1 LVFCCRPE
9 IEEVTR
15 ATPLAHG
22 TMAKLRKR
30 PRRTARHL
38 GTIAKPVGLAEDAS
52 QPQQPFAGRVKRPA
66 DPRRAST
73 LLLKYLGV
81 RAATEALLHAF
92 FAERDLDRASA
103 QFWIEAY
110 QLIVGTRK

>member
-1 LVFCCRPE
+1 
-9 IEEVTR
+9 
-15 ATPLAHG
+15 
-22 TMAKLRKR
+22 MAKSRKR
-30 PRRTARHL
+30 PRRSARHL
-38 GTIAKPVGLAEDAS
+38 GTIAEPIGLAEDPP
-52 QPQQPFAGRVKRPA
+52 QPQQLFAGRAKTPA

-73 LLLKYLGV
+73 LLLKYLGA

-92 FAERDLDRASA
+92 FAERDLDRAGA

>member
-1 LVFCCRPE
+1 MSAHRK
-9 IEEVTR
+9 ITR
-15 ATPLAHG
+15 NRSRRFGGNAG
-22 TMAKLRKR
+22 S
-30 PRRTARHL
+30 RTAK
-38 GTIAKPVGLAEDAS
+38 TSGLAEDS
-52 QPQQPFAGRVKRPA
+52 PQPQQLFAGRVKTPA
-66 DPRRAST
+66 DPRSACT
-73 LLLKYLGV
+73 LLLKYLGA

>member
-1 LVFCCRPE
+1 MSARRKT
-9 IEEVTR
+9 TR
-15 ATPLAHG
+15 DRSRRFGDNAG
-22 TMAKLRKR
+22 S
-30 PRRTARHL
+30 RTAKTR
-38 GTIAKPVGLAEDAS
+38 GLAQDET
-52 QPQQPFAGRVKRPA
+52 QPQQLFAGRVKTPA
-66 DPRRAST
+66 DPRHACT
-73 LLLKYLGV
+73 LLLKYLGA

>member
-1 LVFCCRPE
+1 LA
-9 IEEVTR
+9 IEEVAS

-30 PRRTARHL
+30 TRRSAQHP
-38 GTIAKPVGLAEDAS
+38 GIIAKPASLAEHAS
-52 QPQQPFAGRVKRPA
+52 QPQQLFAGRVKRPA
-66 DPRRAST
+66 DPRRACT
-73 LLLKYLGV
+73 LLLKYLGA
-81 RAATEALLHAF
+81 RAPTEALLHAF
-92 FAERDLDRASA
+92 FAERDLDRGSA

>member
-1 LVFCCRPE
+1 MSARRKT
-9 IEEVTR
+9 TR
-15 ATPLAHG
+15 DRSRHIGGNAG
-22 TMAKLRKR
+22 SRKAK
-30 PRRTARHL
+30 TSS
-38 GTIAKPVGLAEDAS
+38 LAEDAS
-52 QPQQPFAGRVKRPA
+52 QPQQLFAGRVKTPA
-66 DPRRAST
+66 DPRHACT
-73 LLLKYLGV
+73 LLLKYLGA